1 VDWIDAY
8 LDLAKELAEPNAQLN
23 RHHIEAR
30 QRSAVS
36 RAYYAVFLAARD
48 KFAPD
53 LKYLKSGEGSSH
65 VKLWRRFKSNPH
77 DGMRD
82 VGRRASDLKESRR
95 QADYGGHITNPSH
108 FVADAIQNA
117 EDLKGDIEALPSH
130 LA

>member
-8 LDLAKELAEPNAQLN
+8 LNLAKELAKPKAGLN
-23 RHHIEAR
+23 HHDTEAR

-36 RAYYAVFLAARD
+36 RAYYAVFLTARD

-53 LKYLKSGEGSSH
+53 LKFLQPGEGSSH
-65 VKLWRRFKSNPH
+65 VKLWKRFKTDSH
-77 DGMRD
+77 EELRD
-82 VGRRASDLKESRR
+82 IGNRASELRESRNK
-95 QADYGGHITNPSH
+95 ADYGEFITNPSH